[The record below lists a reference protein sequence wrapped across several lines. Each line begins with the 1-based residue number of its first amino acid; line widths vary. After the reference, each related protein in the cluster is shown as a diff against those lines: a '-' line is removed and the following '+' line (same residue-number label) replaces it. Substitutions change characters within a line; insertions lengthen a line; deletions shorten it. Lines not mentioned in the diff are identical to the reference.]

1 MTHEFV
7 RAIVEG
13 RESAV
18 DAGTAANWTMTGV
31 CAHESAL
38 KDGERIQIPQTD

>member
-1 MTHEFV
+1 LTHEFV

-18 DAGTAANWTMTGV
+18 DAKTAANWTMTGI
-31 CAHESAL
+31 CAHESAM
-38 KDGERIQIPQTD
+38 KGGERIAIPRTN